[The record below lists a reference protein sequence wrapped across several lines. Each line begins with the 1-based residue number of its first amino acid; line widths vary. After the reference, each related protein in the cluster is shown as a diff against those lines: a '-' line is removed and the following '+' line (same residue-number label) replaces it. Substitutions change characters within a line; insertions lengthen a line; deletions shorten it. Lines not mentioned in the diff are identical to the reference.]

1 MICSFELLEENL
13 HTALSVFA
21 RETLRL
27 PGLLLVSSGVR
38 FATFNAAMLT
48 APATTARE
56 LEDRLRAAATWFQDR
71 GLPWS
76 VWLCEDWLA
85 GHVQR
90 AAPRIL
96 AEAGLHLMSR
106 MPGMAAEGIR
116 PPLRP
121 LPPLACCRVADE
133 TTRFAFDHIMS
144 VTFNVPFDVSRQIYG
159 SEQTWGGGMAGYLGL
174 LDGIPV
180 STAATV
186 VAGGAVG
193 LYAVATLP
201 GFQGQGY
208 AEAVVR
214 HALAASGVERS
225 VLEAT
230 PAGVALYARLGF
242 KPVTRYSISVTG
254 YAFTNLMSPGGRL
267 NTPRL

>member
-1 MICSFELLEENL
+1 MTCSFQLIEENL
-13 HTALSVFA
+13 HAALSVFA
-21 RETLRL
+21 RAKLRL

-38 FATFNAAMLT
+38 FATFNAALLT
-48 APATTARE
+48 APVASAGE
-56 LEDRLRAAATWFQDR
+56 LEGRLRAASAWFQDR

-85 GHVQR
+85 GRLQR

-96 AEAGLHLMSR
+96 AEAGLHLMTR

-121 LPPLACCRVADE
+121 LPPLVCRRVADE

-144 VTFNVPFDVSRQIYG
+144 VAFNVPFDVSRQIYG
-159 SEQTWGGGMAGYLGL
+159 AEQTWGGGMSGYLGL
-174 LDGIPV
+174 LDGNPV

-201 GFQGQGY
+201 GFQGKGY

-214 HALAASGVERS
+214 HALAASGIERC

-230 PAGVALYARLGF
+230 SAGVALYARLGF
-242 KPVTRYSISVTG
+242 KPVTRYSVSVTG
-254 YAFTNLMSPGGRL
+254 YTTSKFMA
-267 NTPRL
+267 